1 MLPGAEQC
9 FTVQLANAVV
19 LVTGGTGGLGSR
31 ICHAFAREHARLAVV
46 YGSRDDAAQRLVDEL
61 CAAGAAEAH
70 AFRSDVTDAAAI
82 DALVRSVCEAW
93 ERIDVLVCNAA
104 YNQGVAFAD
113 LAALTPEIWD
123 RILHANTS
131 GPFLLARAVGPM
143 MRAQGAGR
151 IVNIGSVSGYKP
163 GGSSIAYAVSKAALA
178 HLTRCLALAL
188 APEVLVNCVAP
199 GLLEGTAMTERM
211 LPEQVARGRAEAVL
225 QRTVDKDD
233 VAEQVVTLARS
244 DSTTG
249 QNVIVDA
256 GRFFH

>member
-1 MLPGAEQC
+1 M
-9 FTVQLANAVV
+9 QLANAVV
-19 LVTGGTGGLGSR
+19 VVTGGTGGLGSR
-31 ICHAFAREHARLAVV
+31 ICHAFAREHARIAVV
-46 YGSRDDAAQRLVDEL
+46 YRARDDAAEKLVDEL
-61 CAAGAAEAH
+61 CSAGAADARG
-70 AFRSDVTDAAAI
+70 FKSDVTDAAAI
-82 DALVRSVCEAW
+82 DALVREVREAW

-104 YNQGVAFAD
+104 YNQGVPFTD

-123 RILHANTS
+123 RILHANAS
-131 GPFLLARAVGPM
+131 GPFLLARAIGPL
-143 MRAQGAGR
+143 MRAQGSGR

-163 GGSSIAYAVSKAALA
+163 GGSSIAYSVSKAALA

-225 QRTVDKDD
+225 GRTVDKDD
-233 VAEQVVTLARS
+233 VAQQAVTLARS

-249 QNVIVDA
+249 QNVIIDA